1 MRSSVFFFLLTLP
14 AAAFAQIPYS
24 SDSATETL
32 LYKHNELIND
42 YSKPL
47 KWDAKGFHTKE
58 EVYSK
63 YGADE
68 MVPMPTKTLKSE
80 SRMPMLI
87 PEEELKI
94 PNAMD
99 E

>member
-1 MRSSVFFFLLTLP
+1 
-14 AAAFAQIPYS
+14 
-24 SDSATETL
+24 
-32 LYKHNELIND
+32 
-42 YSKPL
+42 
-47 KWDAKGFHTKE
+47 
-58 EVYSK
+58 
-63 YGADE
+63 

-80 SRMPMLI
+80 SRMPMLM

>member
-1 MRSSVFFFLLTLP
+1 MKRSFVFFFITFP
-14 AAAFAQIPYS
+14 VASFAQIPYS
-24 SDSATETL
+24 SDIASETL
-32 LYKHNELIND
+32 IYKHSELINND
-42 YSKPL
+42 SKPL